1 MKKTTISIILGIVC
15 LMLTVSIVVQV
26 NTIKGTN
33 STVTKKLAEDELRDE
48 VLKWKEKYD
57 NATLELENAEKE
69 LSRVREDSTQ
79 NNDDDKNKQE
89 EITLNNNLLGL
100 TNLEG
105 KGIELTVADNPDA
118 TSENIGVLD
127 DISKYIVHYNDII
140 ALTNELKNAGAEAI
154 SVNGQRIVSST
165 AITCIGNVIKI
176 NDEKV
181 SSPFVIKAIGF
192 PESLKGA
199 LTRGGGYLSCA
210 ILMTVMFAQFK
221 TIEETDITGIET
233 AREEELRTMISSWKS
248 KYEETSEKLEETNQ
262 KINEYQEK
270 VSSNQ
275 ESSELLEQELLQTNK
290 LVGKTEVT
298 GEGIIITLSD
308 NNETTILD
316 TDLLK
321 LINEL
326 RLAGAEAI
334 SINDVRVVGMTDIVE
349 VNDTILVNEER
360 VVSPY
365 VVKAI
370 GNQTYLSSALSL
382 KNSGFIDM
390 YTSSGKTV
398 KMTIEKNI
406 KIPAYRSQ
414 NNLMQFR
421 YAKEAE

>member
-1 MKKTTISIILGIVC
+1 MKNDKIFISII
-15 LMLTVSIVVQV
+15 
-26 NTIKGTN
+26 
-33 STVTKKLAEDELRDE
+33 
-48 VLKWKEKYD
+48 
-57 NATLELENAEKE
+57 
-69 LSRVREDSTQ
+69 
-79 NNDDDKNKQE
+79 
-89 EITLNNNLLGL
+89 
-100 TNLEG
+100 
-105 KGIELTVADNPDA
+105 
-118 TSENIGVLD
+118 IG
-127 DISKYIVHYNDII
+127 
-140 ALTNELKNAGAEAI
+140 
-154 SVNGQRIVSST
+154 
-165 AITCIGNVIKI
+165 ITC
-176 NDEKV
+176 
-181 SSPFVIKAIGF
+181 
-192 PESLKGA
+192 
-199 LTRGGGYLSCA
+199 T

-248 KYEETSEKLEETNQ
+248 KYEETSEKLEETNK

-421 YAKEAE
+421 YAKEAQ

>member
-1 MKKTTISIILGIVC
+1 MKKEKIFMSII
-15 LMLTVSIVVQV
+15 
-26 NTIKGTN
+26 
-33 STVTKKLAEDELRDE
+33 
-48 VLKWKEKYD
+48 
-57 NATLELENAEKE
+57 
-69 LSRVREDSTQ
+69 
-79 NNDDDKNKQE
+79 
-89 EITLNNNLLGL
+89 
-100 TNLEG
+100 
-105 KGIELTVADNPDA
+105 
-118 TSENIGVLD
+118 IGVAC
-127 DISKYIVHYNDII
+127 S
-140 ALTNELKNAGAEAI
+140 
-154 SVNGQRIVSST
+154 
-165 AITCIGNVIKI
+165 
-176 NDEKV
+176 
-181 SSPFVIKAIGF
+181 
-192 PESLKGA
+192 
-199 LTRGGGYLSCA
+199 

>member
-1 MKKTTISIILGIVC
+1 MKKEKIFMSII
-15 LMLTVSIVVQV
+15 
-26 NTIKGTN
+26 
-33 STVTKKLAEDELRDE
+33 
-48 VLKWKEKYD
+48 
-57 NATLELENAEKE
+57 
-69 LSRVREDSTQ
+69 
-79 NNDDDKNKQE
+79 
-89 EITLNNNLLGL
+89 
-100 TNLEG
+100 
-105 KGIELTVADNPDA
+105 
-118 TSENIGVLD
+118 IGV
-127 DISKYIVHYNDII
+127 
-140 ALTNELKNAGAEAI
+140 A
-154 SVNGQRIVSST
+154 
-165 AITCIGNVIKI
+165 
-176 NDEKV
+176 
-181 SSPFVIKAIGF
+181 
-192 PESLKGA
+192 
-199 LTRGGGYLSCA
+199 CA

-421 YAKEAE
+421 YAKEAQ

>member
-1 MKKTTISIILGIVC
+1 MKKEKIFMSII
-15 LMLTVSIVVQV
+15 
-26 NTIKGTN
+26 
-33 STVTKKLAEDELRDE
+33 
-48 VLKWKEKYD
+48 
-57 NATLELENAEKE
+57 
-69 LSRVREDSTQ
+69 
-79 NNDDDKNKQE
+79 
-89 EITLNNNLLGL
+89 
-100 TNLEG
+100 
-105 KGIELTVADNPDA
+105 
-118 TSENIGVLD
+118 IGVAC
-127 DISKYIVHYNDII
+127 S
-140 ALTNELKNAGAEAI
+140 
-154 SVNGQRIVSST
+154 
-165 AITCIGNVIKI
+165 
-176 NDEKV
+176 
-181 SSPFVIKAIGF
+181 
-192 PESLKGA
+192 
-199 LTRGGGYLSCA
+199 

-248 KYEETSEKLEETNQ
+248 KYEETSEKLEETNK

>member
-1 MKKTTISIILGIVC
+1 MKKEKIFMSII
-15 LMLTVSIVVQV
+15 
-26 NTIKGTN
+26 
-33 STVTKKLAEDELRDE
+33 
-48 VLKWKEKYD
+48 
-57 NATLELENAEKE
+57 
-69 LSRVREDSTQ
+69 
-79 NNDDDKNKQE
+79 
-89 EITLNNNLLGL
+89 
-100 TNLEG
+100 
-105 KGIELTVADNPDA
+105 
-118 TSENIGVLD
+118 IGV
-127 DISKYIVHYNDII
+127 
-140 ALTNELKNAGAEAI
+140 A
-154 SVNGQRIVSST
+154 
-165 AITCIGNVIKI
+165 
-176 NDEKV
+176 
-181 SSPFVIKAIGF
+181 
-192 PESLKGA
+192 
-199 LTRGGGYLSCA
+199 CA

>member
-1 MKKTTISIILGIVC
+1 MKNEKIFMSVIIGI
-15 LMLTVSIVVQV
+15 
-26 NTIKGTN
+26 
-33 STVTKKLAEDELRDE
+33 A
-48 VLKWKEKYD
+48 
-57 NATLELENAEKE
+57 
-69 LSRVREDSTQ
+69 
-79 NNDDDKNKQE
+79 
-89 EITLNNNLLGL
+89 
-100 TNLEG
+100 
-105 KGIELTVADNPDA
+105 
-118 TSENIGVLD
+118 
-127 DISKYIVHYNDII
+127 
-140 ALTNELKNAGAEAI
+140 
-154 SVNGQRIVSST
+154 
-165 AITCIGNVIKI
+165 
-176 NDEKV
+176 
-181 SSPFVIKAIGF
+181 
-192 PESLKGA
+192 
-199 LTRGGGYLSCA
+199 CA

-221 TIEETDITGIET
+221 TVEETDITGIET

-262 KINEYQEK
+262 KINEYQDK

-275 ESSELLEQELLQTNK
+275 ETSELLEQELSQTNK

-308 NNETTILD
+308 NEETTILD

-334 SINDVRVVGMTDIVE
+334 AINDVRVVGMTDIVE

-398 KMTIEKNI
+398 KMSIEKNI

>member
-1 MKKTTISIILGIVC
+1 MKKEKIFMSII
-15 LMLTVSIVVQV
+15 
-26 NTIKGTN
+26 
-33 STVTKKLAEDELRDE
+33 
-48 VLKWKEKYD
+48 
-57 NATLELENAEKE
+57 
-69 LSRVREDSTQ
+69 
-79 NNDDDKNKQE
+79 
-89 EITLNNNLLGL
+89 
-100 TNLEG
+100 
-105 KGIELTVADNPDA
+105 
-118 TSENIGVLD
+118 IGV
-127 DISKYIVHYNDII
+127 
-140 ALTNELKNAGAEAI
+140 A
-154 SVNGQRIVSST
+154 
-165 AITCIGNVIKI
+165 
-176 NDEKV
+176 
-181 SSPFVIKAIGF
+181 
-192 PESLKGA
+192 
-199 LTRGGGYLSCA
+199 CA

-248 KYEETSEKLEETNQ
+248 KYEETSEKLEETNK

-421 YAKEAE
+421 YAKEAQ

>member
-1 MKKTTISIILGIVC
+1 MKKEKIFMSVIIGI
-15 LMLTVSIVVQV
+15 
-26 NTIKGTN
+26 
-33 STVTKKLAEDELRDE
+33 A
-48 VLKWKEKYD
+48 
-57 NATLELENAEKE
+57 
-69 LSRVREDSTQ
+69 
-79 NNDDDKNKQE
+79 
-89 EITLNNNLLGL
+89 
-100 TNLEG
+100 
-105 KGIELTVADNPDA
+105 
-118 TSENIGVLD
+118 
-127 DISKYIVHYNDII
+127 
-140 ALTNELKNAGAEAI
+140 
-154 SVNGQRIVSST
+154 
-165 AITCIGNVIKI
+165 
-176 NDEKV
+176 
-181 SSPFVIKAIGF
+181 
-192 PESLKGA
+192 
-199 LTRGGGYLSCA
+199 CA

-221 TIEETDITGIET
+221 TVEETDITGIET

-262 KINEYQEK
+262 KIKEYQDK
-270 VSSNQ
+270 ASSNQ
-275 ESSELLEQELLQTNK
+275 ETSELLEQELSQTNK

-308 NNETTILD
+308 NEETTILD

-334 SINDVRVVGMTDIVE
+334 AINDVRVVGMTDIVE

-398 KMTIEKNI
+398 KMSIEKNI

>member
-1 MKKTTISIILGIVC
+1 MKKEKIFMSII
-15 LMLTVSIVVQV
+15 
-26 NTIKGTN
+26 
-33 STVTKKLAEDELRDE
+33 
-48 VLKWKEKYD
+48 
-57 NATLELENAEKE
+57 
-69 LSRVREDSTQ
+69 
-79 NNDDDKNKQE
+79 
-89 EITLNNNLLGL
+89 
-100 TNLEG
+100 
-105 KGIELTVADNPDA
+105 
-118 TSENIGVLD
+118 IGV
-127 DISKYIVHYNDII
+127 
-140 ALTNELKNAGAEAI
+140 A
-154 SVNGQRIVSST
+154 
-165 AITCIGNVIKI
+165 
-176 NDEKV
+176 
-181 SSPFVIKAIGF
+181 
-192 PESLKGA
+192 
-199 LTRGGGYLSCA
+199 CA

-248 KYEETSEKLEETNQ
+248 KYEESSEKLEETNK

>member
-1 MKKTTISIILGIVC
+1 MKKEKIFMSII
-15 LMLTVSIVVQV
+15 
-26 NTIKGTN
+26 
-33 STVTKKLAEDELRDE
+33 
-48 VLKWKEKYD
+48 
-57 NATLELENAEKE
+57 
-69 LSRVREDSTQ
+69 
-79 NNDDDKNKQE
+79 
-89 EITLNNNLLGL
+89 
-100 TNLEG
+100 
-105 KGIELTVADNPDA
+105 
-118 TSENIGVLD
+118 IGV
-127 DISKYIVHYNDII
+127 
-140 ALTNELKNAGAEAI
+140 A
-154 SVNGQRIVSST
+154 
-165 AITCIGNVIKI
+165 
-176 NDEKV
+176 
-181 SSPFVIKAIGF
+181 
-192 PESLKGA
+192 
-199 LTRGGGYLSCA
+199 CA

-248 KYEETSEKLEETNQ
+248 KYEETSEKLEETNK

-370 GNQTYLSSALSL
+370 GNPDYLSSILNLKDSGFVDRY
-382 KNSGFIDM
+382 KNSGK
-390 YTSSGKTV
+390 SV
-398 KMTIEKNI
+398 KMETSKKVQI
-406 KIPAYRSQ
+406 KKY
-414 NNLMQFR
+414 NGEMT
-421 YAKEAE
+421 YKYMKEVEEE

>member
-1 MKKTTISIILGIVC
+1 MKKEKTFISLIIGI
-15 LMLTVSIVVQV
+15 
-26 NTIKGTN
+26 
-33 STVTKKLAEDELRDE
+33 A
-48 VLKWKEKYD
+48 
-57 NATLELENAEKE
+57 
-69 LSRVREDSTQ
+69 
-79 NNDDDKNKQE
+79 
-89 EITLNNNLLGL
+89 
-100 TNLEG
+100 
-105 KGIELTVADNPDA
+105 
-118 TSENIGVLD
+118 
-127 DISKYIVHYNDII
+127 
-140 ALTNELKNAGAEAI
+140 
-154 SVNGQRIVSST
+154 
-165 AITCIGNVIKI
+165 
-176 NDEKV
+176 
-181 SSPFVIKAIGF
+181 
-192 PESLKGA
+192 
-199 LTRGGGYLSCA
+199 CA

-221 TIEETDITGIET
+221 TVEETDITGIET

-248 KYEETSEKLEETNQ
+248 KYEETSEKIEETNK
-262 KINEYQEK
+262 KIKEYQEK
-270 VSSNQ
+270 VESNQ
-275 ESSELLEQELLQTNK
+275 ETSELLDQELLQTNK

-298 GEGIIITLSD
+298 GEGIIITLTD
-308 NNETTILD
+308 NEETTIID

-334 SINDVRVVGMTDIVE
+334 AINDVRVIGMTDIVE

-360 VVSPY
+360 VISPY

-406 KIPAYRSQ
+406 KIPAYKSQ

>member
-1 MKKTTISIILGIVC
+1 MKKEKIFMSII
-15 LMLTVSIVVQV
+15 
-26 NTIKGTN
+26 
-33 STVTKKLAEDELRDE
+33 
-48 VLKWKEKYD
+48 
-57 NATLELENAEKE
+57 
-69 LSRVREDSTQ
+69 
-79 NNDDDKNKQE
+79 
-89 EITLNNNLLGL
+89 
-100 TNLEG
+100 
-105 KGIELTVADNPDA
+105 
-118 TSENIGVLD
+118 IGV
-127 DISKYIVHYNDII
+127 
-140 ALTNELKNAGAEAI
+140 A
-154 SVNGQRIVSST
+154 
-165 AITCIGNVIKI
+165 
-176 NDEKV
+176 
-181 SSPFVIKAIGF
+181 
-192 PESLKGA
+192 
-199 LTRGGGYLSCA
+199 CA

-334 SINDVRVVGMTDIVE
+334 AINDVRVVGMTDIVE

-421 YAKEAE
+421 YAKEAQ

>member
-1 MKKTTISIILGIVC
+1 MKKEKIFMSII
-15 LMLTVSIVVQV
+15 
-26 NTIKGTN
+26 
-33 STVTKKLAEDELRDE
+33 
-48 VLKWKEKYD
+48 
-57 NATLELENAEKE
+57 
-69 LSRVREDSTQ
+69 
-79 NNDDDKNKQE
+79 
-89 EITLNNNLLGL
+89 
-100 TNLEG
+100 
-105 KGIELTVADNPDA
+105 
-118 TSENIGVLD
+118 IGV
-127 DISKYIVHYNDII
+127 
-140 ALTNELKNAGAEAI
+140 A
-154 SVNGQRIVSST
+154 
-165 AITCIGNVIKI
+165 
-176 NDEKV
+176 
-181 SSPFVIKAIGF
+181 
-192 PESLKGA
+192 
-199 LTRGGGYLSCA
+199 CA

-390 YTSSGKTV
+390 YTSSGKKV

-421 YAKEAE
+421 YAKEAQ

>member
-1 MKKTTISIILGIVC
+1 MKKEKIFMSII
-15 LMLTVSIVVQV
+15 
-26 NTIKGTN
+26 
-33 STVTKKLAEDELRDE
+33 
-48 VLKWKEKYD
+48 
-57 NATLELENAEKE
+57 
-69 LSRVREDSTQ
+69 
-79 NNDDDKNKQE
+79 
-89 EITLNNNLLGL
+89 
-100 TNLEG
+100 
-105 KGIELTVADNPDA
+105 
-118 TSENIGVLD
+118 IGV
-127 DISKYIVHYNDII
+127 
-140 ALTNELKNAGAEAI
+140 A
-154 SVNGQRIVSST
+154 
-165 AITCIGNVIKI
+165 
-176 NDEKV
+176 
-181 SSPFVIKAIGF
+181 
-192 PESLKGA
+192 
-199 LTRGGGYLSCA
+199 CA

-248 KYEETSEKLEETNQ
+248 KYEESSEKLEETNK

-421 YAKEAE
+421 YAKEAQ

>member
-1 MKKTTISIILGIVC
+1 MKKEKIFMSII
-15 LMLTVSIVVQV
+15 
-26 NTIKGTN
+26 
-33 STVTKKLAEDELRDE
+33 
-48 VLKWKEKYD
+48 
-57 NATLELENAEKE
+57 
-69 LSRVREDSTQ
+69 
-79 NNDDDKNKQE
+79 
-89 EITLNNNLLGL
+89 
-100 TNLEG
+100 
-105 KGIELTVADNPDA
+105 
-118 TSENIGVLD
+118 IGV
-127 DISKYIVHYNDII
+127 
-140 ALTNELKNAGAEAI
+140 A
-154 SVNGQRIVSST
+154 
-165 AITCIGNVIKI
+165 
-176 NDEKV
+176 
-181 SSPFVIKAIGF
+181 
-192 PESLKGA
+192 
-199 LTRGGGYLSCA
+199 CA

-248 KYEETSEKLEETNQ
+248 KYEETSEKLEETNK